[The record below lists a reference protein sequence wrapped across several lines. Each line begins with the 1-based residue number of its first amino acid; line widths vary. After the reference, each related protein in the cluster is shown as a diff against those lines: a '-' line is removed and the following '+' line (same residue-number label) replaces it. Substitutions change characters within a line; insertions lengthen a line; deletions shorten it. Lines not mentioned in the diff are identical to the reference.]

1 MAKIHFLY
9 IQHAGRM
16 IIRPYNPTARRREEK
31 NGRDRIG
38 RARYSTLFILHSTLI
53 SFARSGWKNRYPY
66 CSPRGAQW
74 RYESLTTGSK
84 HYWMNTP

>member
-9 IQHAGRM
+9 IQRAGRM

-38 RARYSTLFILHSTLI
+38 RARYSTLFILHSTLLML
-53 SFARSGWKNRYPY
+53 NRQI
-66 CSPRGAQW
+66 AQAADIKT
-74 RYESLTTGSK
+74 R
-84 HYWMNTP
+84 

>member
-1 MAKIHFLY
+1 
-9 IQHAGRM
+9 M

-38 RARYSTLFILHSTLI
+38 RASYSTLFILHYTLL
-53 SFARSGWKNRYPY
+53 SRAGSGWKNRYPY
-66 CSPRGAQW
+66 CIPRGAQW

-84 HYWMNTP
+84 RYWMNTP